1 MPHQPQHPIPEEFAG
16 NEWLVDELFEK
27 YRSDKNSVDEK
38 WWPIFEAMNA
48 DNGSATEQS
57 NAAEAQAA
65 SSAPSAGL
73 LVQRRDQGAGDP
85 DRPADRGD
93 LP

>member
-38 WWPIFEAMNA
+38 WWPIFEAMSA
-48 DNGSATEQS
+48 DNGTATEQPGAQS
-57 NAAEAQAA
+57 STERTPAA
-65 SSAPSAGL
+65 
-73 LVQRRDQGAGDP
+73 
-85 DRPADRGD
+85 PATS
-93 LP
+93 

>member
-27 YRSDKNSVDEK
+27 YRSDKNSVVEK

-48 DNGSATEQS
+48 DNGGATE
-57 NAAEAQAA
+57 
-65 SSAPSAGL
+65 
-73 LVQRRDQGAGDP
+73 
-85 DRPADRGD
+85 
-93 LP
+93 